1 MLSLTAA
8 LLIAA
13 AQTAAPAAPPAATP
27 AVTDPDQVI
36 RCRKLPVTGSLARFT
51 KECRTVAE
59 WRKLDDG
66 NREAATKIQD
76 RGVVVG
82 CGSSATGC

>member
-1 MLSLTAA
+1 MFSLTAA

-13 AQTAAPAAPPAATP
+13 CAAAAPAPAAAAP
-27 AVTDPDQVI
+27 AVTDPGQVI
-36 RCRKLPVTGSLARFT
+36 KCRKLPVTGSLARFT
-51 KECRTVAE
+51 KECRTVDE